1 MGKDQRQAR
10 GPGAVGVSLP
20 RLDAVPKVTGAAE
33 YGVDVA
39 PPGAL
44 TARVLTSPLPAA
56 RIRRLDTRRARRV
69 PGVRAVVTG
78 ADWPRRHGPF
88 VRDQPAL
95 ALDQVRH
102 YGEVVAAVAAETEEA
117 AAEAVEQ
124 IEVEYEPL
132 PALLTPDQALADD
145 ARLIHPDW
153 QHYELTGALG
163 IRFDPHGNSPFRFR
177 LRTGDAEAGLAAADV
192 VVEDTYTTSFVQHA
206 HLEPHAVVARFDSA
220 GALTVW
226 QATPGPHTL
235 RAMLAEL
242 CDLPLN
248 KVTVRVPYV
257 GGAFGAK
264 MYLRALNPAAVLLA
278 RRVPGRPVRLVF
290 TRVQE
295 FTSATGRMP
304 MRIRMRTGARRDGT
318 LTVREVTIVGEQG
331 AYADAAPLI
340 LRNCGY
346 GSPGP
351 YRIPHVRVDA
361 RLAYTNRLPAGAMR
375 GLGTPQTCW
384 AGEQQIDTLAAELG
398 IGPLELR
405 RHNLLRDG
413 DVSAT
418 GEVMRDVG
426 AGACLDAVAARTR
439 PGTEPG
445 DGRRPGG
452 GAAGMRRATGYALAW
467 KSALAPAVSFATVR
481 LLHDGSA
488 EVACAAIDNGQGAR
502 TIMAQ
507 IAAAALSLPPGRIHL
522 ADPGTSSPSFDRG
535 STASRTTFAVGGA
548 VQAAAQSVADQLRAI
563 AAAEFH
569 ATEGEVV
576 MAQGTIGARGRHLSY
591 AALLTRHF
599 EGPGELLGHGRT
611 GHGTTTPIDP
621 HTGRSTRPTPF
632 WSYAAAAVT
641 IGIEAVTGRITSAG
655 LTVAVDA
662 GSAVN
667 PLACEQQVI
676 GAALQGWGMAT
687 TERVDFSTGRP
698 DVEGLGAYRIP
709 TMTDAPGIEA
719 VVVET
724 PTADGPAGGARG
736 IGEIGLVPVPA
747 ALGNALHAATGT
759 RHTALPLPAHLVP
772 ERPGPAGQPPA
783 SAPGPLTVNGREPAE
798 IPPGMSLL
806 RLLRERLALTGAKAG
821 CDAEGVCG
829 TCTVLLDGQPLRAC
843 RTTATRIGGEV
854 RTVED
859 LARHGELSRLQR
871 TFVDHG
877 AVQCGYCTPGML
889 MAATALLERTPRPSR
904 DQVRRH
910 LAGNL
915 CRCGAYAH
923 IVDAVLAAADTP
935 SPPPATEGSDARSG
949 STRPDEERV

>member
-1 MGKDQRQAR
+1 MGRDRRQAAASD
-10 GPGAVGVSLP
+10 AVGVSLP
-20 RLDAVPKVTGAAE
+20 RLDAVPKVTGTAE

-39 PPGAL
+39 PPGVL

-56 RIRRLDTRRARRV
+56 RIRRLDTSRARRV
-69 PGVRAVVTG
+69 PGVRAAVTG

-88 VRDQPAL
+88 VRDQPAI
-95 ALDQVRH
+95 AVDQVRH

-132 PALLTPDQALADD
+132 PALLTPDEALADD
-145 ARLIHPDW
+145 ARPIHPDW
-153 QHYELTGALG
+153 RHYELTGALG
-163 IRFDPHGNSPFRFR
+163 LRFDPHGNSPFRFR
-177 LRTGDAEAGLAAADV
+177 LRAGDAEAGLAAADV

-278 RRVPGRPVRLVF
+278 RCVPGRPVRLVF
-290 TRVQE
+290 TRAQE

-331 AYADAAPLI
+331 AYADAGPLI

-405 RHNLLRDG
+405 RRNLLRDG

-426 AGACLDAVAARTR
+426 ARACLDAVAART
-439 PGTEPG
+439 EPTP
-445 DGRRPGG
+445 RPGG
-452 GAAGMRRATGYALAW
+452 GAAGVQRATGYALAW

-502 TIMAQ
+502 TTMAQ

-522 ADPGTSSPSFDRG
+522 AGTDTSSPSFDRG

-548 VQAAAQSVADQLRAI
+548 VQAAAQSVAGQLRAI
-563 AAAEFH
+563 AAAELR
-569 ATEGEVV
+569 ATEEEVV
-576 MAQGTIGARGRHLSY
+576 MAQGTISARGRHLSY
-591 AALLTRHF
+591 AALLTQHF
-599 EGPGELLGHGRT
+599 QGPGELLGHGRT

-641 IGIEAVTGRITSAG
+641 TGVDTVTGRITSAG

-662 GSAVN
+662 GRAVN

-698 DVEGLGAYRIP
+698 DVVGLGEYRIP
-709 TMTDAPGIEA
+709 AMTGAPGIEA

-772 ERPGPAGQPPA
+772 ERPPPAEHPPAGA
-783 SAPGPLTVNGREPAE
+783 AGPLIVNGQELAE
-798 IPPGMSLL
+798 IPSGTSLL
-806 RLLRERLALTGAKAG
+806 RLLRERLALTGTKAG

-829 TCTVLLDGQPLRAC
+829 TCTVLLDGQPIRAC
-843 RTTATRIGGEV
+843 RTPAARTAGTV

-859 LARHGELSRLQR
+859 LARHGELSRLQQA
-871 TFVDHG
+871 FVEHG
-877 AVQCGYCTPGML
+877 AVQCGYCAPGML
-889 MAATALLERTPRPSR
+889 MAATALLEHTPRPSR

-915 CRCGAYAH
+915 CRCGAYTH
-923 IVDAVLAAADTP
+923 IVDAVLAAAGTP
-935 SPPPATEGSDARSG
+935 SPPATEGSDGQPG
-949 STRPDEERV
+949 STRQDEESP